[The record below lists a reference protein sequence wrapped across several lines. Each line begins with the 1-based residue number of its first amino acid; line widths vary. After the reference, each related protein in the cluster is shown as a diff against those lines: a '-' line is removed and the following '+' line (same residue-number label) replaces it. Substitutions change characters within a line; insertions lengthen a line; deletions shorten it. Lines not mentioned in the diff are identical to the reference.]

1 MLKQKGELEVKILKG
16 WVLPIAIGLLVG
28 LLIKTFVFT
37 VVRVDGISM
46 FPNLQ
51 DKELVMEIHHAKI
64 KRDSVIVFDAYGVDK
79 RPDVAK
85 NARYV
90 KRVIALPGDKVEY
103 KNDGTL
109 YVNGKKES
117 QSYISK
123 KQQKQG
129 TLNIQEAAGE
139 EQGVALGTGK
149 IITVPKNSY
158 FVLGDNRA
166 VSNDSRYYG
175 FVPKDKV
182 NGVAKVPFWNDKK
195 DLINS

>member
-1 MLKQKGELEVKILKG
+1 MKILKG

-51 DKELVMEIHHAKI
+51 NKELVMEIHHAKI

-90 KRVIALPGDKVEY
+90 
-103 KNDGTL
+103 
-109 YVNGKKES
+109 
-117 QSYISK
+117 
-123 KQQKQG
+123 
-129 TLNIQEAAGE
+129 
-139 EQGVALGTGK
+139 
-149 IITVPKNSY
+149 KNSY

-195 DLINS
+195 DLINSYDKND